1 MKTKGRLIFL
11 IFFLFLFFFSFT
23 CYSSARENVSYWYI
37 KDFRTTLN
45 LNKDSTLLVE
55 EKIIADCGHAKDKHG
70 IFRVL
75 PTRVEIEGQE
85 VITPIELISITDF
98 NDNSVEY
105 SVINNYE
112 DSTITWKIG
121 DPDKTVKGE
130 NEYKIVYRVKN
141 IIRTEENSDLFH
153 WNILGNFW
161 DMEIDNFN
169 AEIILPSGINREN
182 VDIDYYTG
190 HLGSKSKY
198 LASYKWK
205 EENKIIFYSHR
216 TIDKKEGITVKIS
229 FPRNTFEVYSL
240 SFWEKTR
247 KDNFWF
253 VLPIFFFFLLLFIW
267 NKYGRDPRIK
277 KSLMPFYEV
286 PENLSPIEM
295 GMLITNGSFNNK
307 LIPATIVN
315 FAVKRIISI
324 EKIKKKNFFSKD
336 DFSLKVENINKLEKV
351 SSIEK
356 MIFERIFGKEK
367 EVRLSSLKRKFPVY
381 IKEIDKRIDESL
393 TSKGLLSKKSFQVQG
408 FLVLAIFVMTLF
420 FLIISKLTSFISL
433 IPLRGLVSALIT
445 YLIFV
450 VFLIFMP
457 RRTAKGTDLLWKIKG
472 YELYMRTAEEHRQ
485 KFYEKEN
492 IFEKNLP
499 YAMVFGIAD
508 LWVKKM
514 KEMHYIDNYHPVWFA
529 GGSFS
534 QLDVDSFV
542 SELDNLSSNISHS
555 TGTSGGAG
563 GGSGG
568 GGGGGW

>member
-1 MKTKGRLIFL
+1 
-11 IFFLFLFFFSFT
+11 
-23 CYSSARENVSYWYI
+23 
-37 KDFRTTLN
+37 
-45 LNKDSTLLVE
+45 
-55 EKIIADCGHAKDKHG
+55 
-70 IFRVL
+70 
-75 PTRVEIEGQE
+75 
-85 VITPIELISITDF
+85 
-98 NDNSVEY
+98 
-105 SVINNYE
+105 
-112 DSTITWKIG
+112 
-121 DPDKTVKGE
+121 
-130 NEYKIVYRVKN
+130 
-141 IIRTEENSDLFH
+141 
-153 WNILGNFW
+153 
-161 DMEIDNFN
+161 
-169 AEIILPSGINREN
+169 
-182 VDIDYYTG
+182 
-190 HLGSKSKY
+190 
-198 LASYKWK
+198 
-205 EENKIIFYSHR
+205 
-216 TIDKKEGITVKIS
+216 
-229 FPRNTFEVYSL
+229 
-240 SFWEKTR
+240 
-247 KDNFWF
+247 
-253 VLPIFFFFLLLFIW
+253 
-267 NKYGRDPRIK
+267 
-277 KSLMPFYEV
+277 
-286 PENLSPIEM
+286 
-295 GMLITNGSFNNK
+295 MLITNGSFNNK